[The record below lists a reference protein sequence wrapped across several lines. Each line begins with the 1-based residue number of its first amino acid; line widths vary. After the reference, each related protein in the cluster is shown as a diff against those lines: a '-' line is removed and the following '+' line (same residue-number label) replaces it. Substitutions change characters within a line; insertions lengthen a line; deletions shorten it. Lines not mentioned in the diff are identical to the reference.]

1 MEAEVAD
8 GVSRDVVH
16 GEDGVAGEALQ
27 QPVVEHRA
35 GTAEALFG
43 RLEDQLQGAAPVR
56 RLDQVPGC
64 GEEHRGVAVVAA
76 GVHAPAVAAAVAE
89 PRGLDDRQRIHV
101 RPQAEPPRAVALA
114 EDADHAGAADPFV
127 HFVAP
132 AAQAFGDQRGGAS
145 LLEAQFGMG
154 VDVLA
159 QATQVVGDL
168 LEPGHD
174 VSMSSHAVS
183 PLAGLRSGLVGG
195 SPDARPA
202 GRGHS

>member
-56 RLDQVPGC
+56 RLDQVPGR

-76 GVHAPAVAAAVAE
+76 GVH
-89 PRGLDDRQRIHV
+89 
-101 RPQAEPPRAVALA
+101 
-114 EDADHAGAADPFV
+114 
-127 HFVAP
+127 
-132 AAQAFGDQRGGAS
+132 
-145 LLEAQFGMG
+145 
-154 VDVLA
+154 
-159 QATQVVGDL
+159 
-168 LEPGHD
+168 
-174 VSMSSHAVS
+174 HAVH
-183 PLAGLRSGLVGG
+183 LAGVGQ
-195 SPDARPA
+195 A
-202 GRGHS
+202 GGFLDR